1 MKFDFPQ
8 VDLPCE
14 LLAWNDVTEDILNI
28 YKQSCRLKAG
38 IFAICTEGKM
48 TATINLIDYE
58 IKPNDLITLLPGER
72 TEKVRLCFAG
82 FSSECVERINL
93 IKSMVSSFSKI
104 TECPIVELQEDIAS
118 YLKDYFSLLARVTCD
133 ERFSLPS
140 EMTEVS
146 LKSILTAVGLIY
158 QKYSRKDH
166 NTNRKEEICRELVG
180 LVTEHYACPV
190 LCRQVGNITATPQ
203 YHSQTSDRTQRTGCD
218 SLCGH
223 YRRESQI
230 EIDSH
235 DHSGDCLFVELP
247 QCFFFRKV
255 LQEICRHESAGIQKQ
270 LTPFVAKRFSP
281 QRPQSIHVDH
291 P

>member
-14 LLAWNDVTEDILNI
+14 ILAWNDVTEDILNI

-58 IKPNDLITLLPGER
+58 IKPNDLITLLPGTIIQFRER

-118 YLKDYFSLLARVTCD
+118 YLIDYFSLLARVTCD
-133 ERFSLPS
+133 EKLSLPS

-146 LKSILTAVGLIY
+146 LRSILTAVGLIY
-158 QKYSRKDH
+158 QRYSSKNH

-180 LVTEHYACPV
+180 LVTEHYTRSVVPSSMRTSWEYRCNTSV
-190 LCRQVGNITATPQ
+190 LR
-203 YHSQTSDRTQRTGCD
+203 SSR
-218 SLCGH
+218 
-223 YRRESQI
+223 
-230 EIDSH
+230 
-235 DHSGDCLFVELP
+235 
-247 QCFFFRKV
+247 
-255 LQEICRHESAGIQKQ
+255 
-270 LTPFVAKRFSP
+270 
-281 QRPQSIHVDH
+281 
-291 P
+291 